1 MRNKPMPNKIA
12 FRYRTLLF
20 AFIMSASTAM
30 IVSGIIIFTHTK
42 SPTHFLAQTFLKQWL
57 GAFLTA
63 WPIVFIAILIIA
75 PMVNR
80 LLNLIV
86 EEH

>member
-1 MRNKPMPNKIA
+1 MNHKIA

-42 SPTHFLAQTFLKQWL
+42 SHTHFIGLNFLEPNFLKQWL